1 MSSVPYRI
9 LFIDDEQSILT
20 SLGNYFRELG
30 YEVHT
35 APSGQ
40 DGIGLHQ
47 RVEPHVTVCDL
58 KMPGMSGM
66 QVLEVLRKRRAVVIM
81 LTGYGEIETAVE
93 AMRLGAEN
101 FLQKPIDMPHLV
113 AAVEKAAEKADLR
126 RENREL
132 RQRLTPSLQRRLMR
146 AGVLAMLVGA
156 ALFLGSLIG
165 RSEQER
171 PTVPIPVPLEPA
183 DTLLP
188 QEAAPGFRQDTSGR

>member
-1 MSSVPYRI
+1 MPRIRNRI

-30 YEVHT
+30 WEVHT

-40 DGIGLHQ
+40 EGIGLHQ

-58 KMPGMSGM
+58 RMPGMSGM
-66 QVLEVLRKRRAVVIM
+66 EVLEVLRKRRAVVIM
-81 LTGYGEIETAVE
+81 LTGYGEIDTAVQ

-113 AAVEKAAEKADLR
+113 ATVEKAAEKADLR
-126 RENREL
+126 QENREL
-132 RQRLTPSLQRRLMR
+132 RERLTPSLQRRLMR
-146 AGVLAMLVGA
+146 VGVLAVLVGA

-165 RSEQER
+165 GVGDER
-171 PTVPIPVPLEPA
+171 PTAPIPVPLEPA

-188 QEAAPGFRQDTSGR
+188 QEAAPGFGQDTAR